1 MVFQGRLNNTFN
13 IKNNTYHG
21 KINLGSES
29 TNVIDVR
36 NPSNSTIIIK
46 YLYERG
52 ITQMNM
58 TTNSNI
64 AHISAAVPIKNIQ
77 YVSDSNRVDEI
88 VCNDSNSTI
97 YDDNISNNSIT
108 IDSGGGISYDK
119 KDTIKGCKNLIVSPN
134 TIVEGN
140 NGNYTILIKS
150 KNFDQSYGSSKI
162 DISGIGINRIIFRD
176 ISLLNETTKIEYNPL
191 INNLIIYMPS
201 CQNSEGEYELSL
213 ENYITHN
220 NGTRYVLIDKHGSN
234 IVPILDNHI
243 KSHDVNRF
251 LLYADIESNFED
263 QTFIN
268 HYKNLTYT
276 AHKYNIFSIV
286 RNKNDDV
293 FKFGS
298 VGHDIIHNDGN
309 TIFMSGGEGSDLYMI
324 TQTKKYLDLSIRNH
338 ATDLA
343 LDILIVPSI
352 LTDIIL
358 NRNGDHLVLDLLL
371 SNYITILDY
380 FRNKE
385 NRHIALIDQNNDIF
399 IPYEIE
405 GEIKLIPFC
414 RNNLSKNIFRFFS
427 TSKHI
432 VIDIDTKYIG
442 LYKQEND
449 LLIKNK
455 TDDNLNGL
463 NIILTDYYENKQEW
477 LDVEFYSYKNG
488 TINPIYLHNMTT
500 SYMSYQ
506 NLHDSLIQTYIVDLT
521 NRSNQ
526 ETTIKSSNEKLGV
539 ILFRNTPLK
548 RLVVQVN
555 QRNTFYFQDNL
566 YNSNTLKVN
575 NSTDSTH
582 RILMFE
588 FDNGLEPER
597 IYVSNTNIERIRLNN
612 KLDQKTGGNITIKVI
627 ERLMS
632 YCMPS
637 NTTNLF
643 PNQLVYSFLE
653 EELHYRKGY
662 SINRNNDVEERNPK
676 KVLTYLVFK
685 SYNELLLKYTG
696 LKKEHL
702 HKIDDS
708 CFSRFLGNL
717 IKEIKNIVNTSIDLD
732 YITQFIIDN
741 KEFIGNI
748 SLTEP
753 LNLDLDIRHKHRH
766 HHGEGDPR
774 LEEKGII
781 RRSIDDYNLENDQ
794 ATQPVTNSAHSNM
807 HSSPINY
814 IFNMFGTSFSAFQSI
829 NPIGKI
835 TDWFSKD
842 TNNINQ
848 EPGNIPHNNESSTS
862 TTSIGSEIY
871 AFGNNGLISIN
882 YLVQLINHKFS
893 VSHNSTVMRSNT
905 NDKNVQNHIHKLAYS
920 GYAPPDINDETTFIG
935 KGMTNYYSSSINN
948 VDICNNDSL
957 SYTESIQS
965 YGT

>member
-1 MVFQGRLNNTFN
+1 
-13 IKNNTYHG
+13 
-21 KINLGSES
+21 
-29 TNVIDVR
+29 
-36 NPSNSTIIIK
+36 
-46 YLYERG
+46 
-52 ITQMNM
+52 
-58 TTNSNI
+58 
-64 AHISAAVPIKNIQ
+64 
-77 YVSDSNRVDEI
+77 
-88 VCNDSNSTI
+88 
-97 YDDNISNNSIT
+97 
-108 IDSGGGISYDK
+108 
-119 KDTIKGCKNLIVSPN
+119 
-134 TIVEGN
+134 
-140 NGNYTILIKS
+140 
-150 KNFDQSYGSSKI
+150 
-162 DISGIGINRIIFRD
+162 
-176 ISLLNETTKIEYNPL
+176 
-191 INNLIIYMPS
+191 
-201 CQNSEGEYELSL
+201 
-213 ENYITHN
+213 
-220 NGTRYVLIDKHGSN
+220 
-234 IVPILDNHI
+234 
-243 KSHDVNRF
+243 
-251 LLYADIESNFED
+251 
-263 QTFIN
+263 
-268 HYKNLTYT
+268 
-276 AHKYNIFSIV
+276 
-286 RNKNDDV
+286 
-293 FKFGS
+293 
-298 VGHDIIHNDGN
+298 
-309 TIFMSGGEGSDLYMI
+309 
-324 TQTKKYLDLSIRNH
+324 
-338 ATDLA
+338 
-343 LDILIVPSI
+343 
-352 LTDIIL
+352 
-358 NRNGDHLVLDLLL
+358 
-371 SNYITILDY
+371 
-380 FRNKE
+380 
-385 NRHIALIDQNNDIF
+385 
-399 IPYEIE
+399 
-405 GEIKLIPFC
+405 
-414 RNNLSKNIFRFFS
+414 
-427 TSKHI
+427 
-432 VIDIDTKYIG
+432 
-442 LYKQEND
+442 
-449 LLIKNK
+449 
-455 TDDNLNGL
+455 
-463 NIILTDYYENKQEW
+463 
-477 LDVEFYSYKNG
+477 
-488 TINPIYLHNMTT
+488 
-500 SYMSYQ
+500 
-506 NLHDSLIQTYIVDLT
+506 
-521 NRSNQ
+521 
-526 ETTIKSSNEKLGV
+526 
-539 ILFRNTPLK
+539 
-548 RLVVQVN
+548 
-555 QRNTFYFQDNL
+555 
-566 YNSNTLKVN
+566 
-575 NSTDSTH
+575 
-582 RILMFE
+582 MFE